1 MTTLYPLF
9 PSMGAVMTTIGQYSR
24 CVLRPDIRRCISVTV
39 LVSFGVAGLLA
50 QHGHGSEG
58 VGTAHMET
66 SCAPAVQARFDRAL
80 AVLHNFWYAR
90 ALAQFQEIQKVDA
103 ECAMAYWGAAMTYN
117 HPFWDAPSRED
128 EAAAWAYVQQ
138 GLNARSRNDREHMY
152 LLAVAALFKDAGA
165 GGTKQSRDEAYRD
178 QMAVTHAK
186 YPDDET
192 TLFYGLSILNTVREG
207 TKGFEMQGRA
217 VGLFESVYAHDQ
229 QHPGVLHYLI
239 HAYDD
244 PVHAQTG
251 LAAAR
256 AYAKTAAAVPH
267 AYHMPSH
274 IFTRLGY
281 WDEAATTNENAWRIS
296 SEDVKQAGEPGA
308 LRDFHSLNYLSYN
321 YLQLGRYK
329 DAKKAVDLFAAEYA
343 GTPNRNTAPDS
354 QDLQARHVRGRTIFA
369 LPDRVLYGYF
379 DTLARFIV
387 ESESWSEVPALPL
400 VAPSSDFVVM
410 KLHLEAMAAAKRKD
424 AATAKTKAAEMM
436 ERARVQGQHP
446 FVQQILTM
454 QAREA
459 AALAAHSEG
468 DAAAAMRE
476 MDAAVAIEDAI
487 DSLSQPPYPI
497 IPAHELYGSMLM
509 DMGRPA
515 EARKHFEETL
525 RRTPGRPKAILGI
538 GRAAEAM
545 GDTAAARD
553 QYTRLIEMWKNAD
566 PDRPEL
572 QAARRFLR
580 SGGR

>member
-1 MTTLYPLF
+1 MLVTL
-9 PSMGAVMTTIGQYSR
+9 GASLGAT
-24 CVLRPDIRRCISVTV
+24 
-39 LVSFGVAGLLA
+39 GLLA

-58 VGTAHMET
+58 VGKAHMET
-66 SCAPAVQARFDRAL
+66 SCAPAVQAKFDRAL
-80 AVLHNFWYAR
+80 ARLHNFWYAR
-90 ALAQFQEIQKVDA
+90 ALTQFEEIQQADPD
-103 ECAMAYWGAAMTYN
+103 CAMAYWGAAMTYN
-117 HPFWDAPSRED
+117 HPFWDQPTPQD
-128 EAAAWAYVQQ
+128 LAAAWAHVQK
-138 GLNARSRNDREHMY
+138 GLAARSQNERERMY
-152 LLAVAALFKDAGA
+152 LQAVAALYKDADA
-165 GGTKQSRDEAYRD
+165 GTKQSRDEAYRE
-178 QMAVTHAK
+178 QMAATHAK

-192 TLFYGLSILNTVREG
+192 KLFYGLSILGAIREG
-207 TKGFEMQGRA
+207 AKGFEMQDRA
-217 VGLFESVYAHDQ
+217 IALLESVYARNK

-244 PVHAQTG
+244 PVHAEAG
-251 LAAAR
+251 LPAAR

-281 WDEAATTNENAWRIS
+281 WDEATTTNEHAWQIS
-296 SEDVKQAGEPGA
+296 NDDVKAAGEPGT

-329 DAKKAVDLFAAEYA
+329 DAKNAVDLFAAQYA
-343 GTPNRNTAPDS
+343 AITNRKTAPDS

-387 ESESWSEVPALPL
+387 ESESWSEVPDLPL
-400 VAPSSDFVVM
+400 IAPSSDFVVM

-436 ERARVQGQHP
+436 ERARIDGQHP

-459 AALAAHSEG
+459 AAAAAHAAS
-468 DAAAAMRE
+468 DAAGAVTE
-476 MDAAVAIEDAI
+476 MEAAVAIEDSI

-509 DMGRPA
+509 EMGRPA
-515 EARKHFEETL
+515 EARRHFEETL
-525 RRTPGRPKAILGI
+525 RRTPGRPKAVIGI
-538 GRAAEAM
+538 ARAAEAM
-545 GDTAAARD
+545 GDTATART
-553 QYTRLIEMWKNAD
+553 QYTRLLDMWKNAD
-566 PDRPEL
+566 HDRPEL
-572 QAARRFLR
+572 QAARRFLQFA
-580 SGGR
+580 GR